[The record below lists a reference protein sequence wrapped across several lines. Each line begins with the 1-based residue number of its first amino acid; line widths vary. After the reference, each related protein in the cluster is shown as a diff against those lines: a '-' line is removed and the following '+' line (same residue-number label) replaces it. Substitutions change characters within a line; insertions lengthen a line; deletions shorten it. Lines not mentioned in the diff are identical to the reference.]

1 MPIGHTVI
9 DNFLDKD
16 YFNHLKNTIMEN
28 SFPWFFQATVAEHE
42 RDTDFYFTHLI
53 YNEGKINSDFYKE
66 LEPLIDQLKVTSL
79 LRIKANLYPNLN
91 KEIVN
96 LSHVDSPTSH
106 KGAILYIN
114 TNNGYTILDNSIKI
128 DSVENRILLF
138 DPSVPHQ
145 STHCTDEKC
154 RININFNYF

>member
-1 MPIGHTVI
+1 MPINYTVI
-9 DNFLDKD
+9 DNFLDTD
-16 YFNHLKNTIMEN
+16 YFNHLKHIIMKD

-53 YNEGKINSDFYKE
+53 YDENKINSNFYNE
-66 LEPLIDQLKVTSL
+66 LAPLINKLNLISL

-91 KEIVN
+91 KEIIN
-96 LSHVDSPTSH
+96 LSHVDSSTSH

-128 DSVENRILLF
+128 NSVENRILLF
-138 DPSVPHQ
+138 DPSMPHQ